1 MRRLF
6 LVLNLFV
13 VAKAFGQEDDRK
25 NTIYLNFT
33 NRVIFN
39 DAYIIGYERVLKPNR
54 TFSVNIGT
62 ISLPRFTDKS
72 NNDSVQLLGGSGNKG
87 FHFSADYRFYLSKE
101 NKYEAPRGVYLG
113 PYYAFNY
120 AERANQWNLNT
131 STFTGGVNTKMS
143 LSIHTVGLQFGYQ
156 FVVWDRLALDFAL
169 LGPGLGVYNIKA
181 SINTNLSEDQK
192 ELFYEKLNSFMAEK
206 IPGYD
211 RVIDEGE
218 FNNKGSTNT
227 TSFGYRYM
235 INIGYRF

>member
-6 LVLNLFV
+6 ILLSVFF

-33 NRVIFN
+33 NRLIFN
-39 DAYIIGYERVLKPNR
+39 DAYIIGYERVLKPHR

-72 NNDSVQLLGGSGNKG
+72 TNDSVQLLGGSGNKG
-87 FHFSADYRFYLSKE
+87 FHLSADYRFYLSKE

-113 PYYAFNY
+113 PFYAYNY
-120 AERANQWNLNT
+120 AQRANQWNLNT
-131 STFTGGVNTKMS
+131 STFNGGVNTKMS

-156 FVVWDRLALDFAL
+156 FVLWERLALDFAL
-169 LGPGLGVYNIKA
+169 LGPGIGIYDIKA
-181 SINTNLSEDQK
+181 SINTSLSEEQK
-192 ELFYEKLNSFMAEK
+192 QLFYEKLNSFLEEK

-218 FNNKGSTNT
+218 FNNNGSTNT

-235 INIGYRF
+235 INLGYRF

>member
-1 MRRLF
+1 MRRLLILF
-6 LVLNLFV
+6 CLFV
-13 VAKAFGQEDDRK
+13 SAHAFGQEDDRK

-33 NRVIFN
+33 NRLIFN
-39 DAYIIGYERVLKPNR
+39 NAYIIGYERVLKPNR
-54 TFSVNIGT
+54 TFSVNVGT

-72 NNDSVQLLGGSGNKG
+72 GNDTVQLLSGSGNKG
-87 FHFSADYRFYLSKE
+87 FHVSVDYRFYLSKE

-113 PYYAFNY
+113 PFYSYNY

-131 STFTGGVNTKMS
+131 STFNGGVDTKLS

-156 FVVWDRLALDFAL
+156 FVLWERLALDFAL
-169 LGPGLGVYNIKA
+169 LGPGLGLYNVKA
-181 SINTNLSEDQK
+181 AINTNLSEDQK
-192 ELFYEKLNSFMAEK
+192 ELFYERLNSFLEEK

-218 FNNKGSTNT
+218 FNNNGSTNT

>member
-1 MRRLF
+1 MRRL
-6 LVLNLFV
+6 LILLNLFV
-13 VAKAFGQEDDRK
+13 IVKAFGQEDDRK

-33 NRVIFN
+33 NRLIFN
-39 DAYIIGYERVLKPNR
+39 DAYIIGYERVLKPHR

-72 NNDSVQLLGGSGNKG
+72 TNDTVQLLGGSGNKG
-87 FHFSADYRFYLSKE
+87 FHISADYRFYLSKE
-101 NKYEAPRGVYLG
+101 NKFEAPRGVYLG
-113 PYYAFNY
+113 PFYSYNY

-156 FVVWDRLALDFAL
+156 FVLWERLALDFAL
-169 LGPGLGVYNIKA
+169 LGPGIGIYDIKA

-192 ELFYEKLNSFMAEK
+192 QLFYEKLNSFLEEK

-227 TSFGYRYM
+227 TSIGYRYM
-235 INIGYRF
+235 INLGYRF

>member
-1 MRRLF
+1 MRRL
-6 LVLNLFV
+6 LILLNLFV
-13 VAKAFGQEDDRK
+13 IVKAFGQEDDRK

-33 NRVIFN
+33 NRLIFN
-39 DAYIIGYERVLKPNR
+39 DAYIIGYERVLKPHR
-54 TFSVNIGT
+54 TFSINIGT

-72 NNDSVQLLGGSGNKG
+72 TNDTVQLLGGSGNKG
-87 FHFSADYRFYLSKE
+87 FHISADYRFYLSKE
-101 NKYEAPRGVYLG
+101 NKFEAPRGVYLG
-113 PYYAFNY
+113 PFYSYNY

-156 FVVWDRLALDFAL
+156 FVLWERLALDFAL
-169 LGPGLGVYNIKA
+169 LGPGIGIYDIKA

-192 ELFYEKLNSFMAEK
+192 QLFYEKLNSFLEEK

-227 TSFGYRYM
+227 TSIGYRYM
-235 INIGYRF
+235 INLGYRF